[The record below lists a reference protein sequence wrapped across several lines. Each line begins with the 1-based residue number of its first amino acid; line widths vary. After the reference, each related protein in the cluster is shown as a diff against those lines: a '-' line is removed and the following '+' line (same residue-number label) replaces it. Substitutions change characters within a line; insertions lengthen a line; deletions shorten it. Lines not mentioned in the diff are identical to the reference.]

1 MAKRSESVCY
11 AKLIVL
17 KSNGMVL
24 GLHYLGPNA
33 GEVTQGFA
41 GMISMGATKA
51 DFDAL
56 IGIHPTTAEVFVG
69 MDITKSS
76 GVDPAAAGC

>member
-1 MAKRSESVCY
+1 
-11 AKLIVL
+11 
-17 KSNGMVL
+17 
-24 GLHYLGPNA
+24 
-33 GEVTQGFA
+33 
-41 GMISMGATKA
+41 MIAMGATKA